1 MEILNIGVL
10 LLVIFFLYFKYVLL
24 NDGQGVKKQIDE
36 LKSQIQR
43 LEGERT
49 TLQIDAVRQK
59 MRADEAD
66 HRAEDARK
74 LAREELE
81 AQKTGISA
89 DAELK
94 RIQAEQALSEAR
106 RQAHQVIEEARTQA
120 DELLADARFAV
131 KKAQQVTAAAGA
143 MKNVVEGYGDQ
154 YLVPTRNLFDDLA
167 ETYGFADAG
176 QELKRIR
183 ETVRGMMAEGRAAV
197 SDHADQAQGKVAVRF
212 LADAFNGRV
221 TSILSKAGND
231 NFGVL
236 AQEIRDAAV
245 IVNHNG
251 ADFMNTRL
259 LPEYVEAR
267 IEELKCVV
275 QICTLH
281 EQELE
286 RQRAARVRMQEAE
299 RLQHEQ
305 VRTLKAAAY
314 EKALA
319 RKELEKTQS
328 VGDEGGADPAE
339 GQVDELNQRIS
350 AAEVMG
356 RQALTLLQ
364 QTRAGYIYVASSA
377 GSLGEHVYRIGMTR
391 RANPALWLKESGD
404 PNLPFG
410 FDVHAL
416 IWSDDAPALEAQLRQ
431 KLMLYRIN
439 KLSRR
444 SGFFRIEMAELRRIL
459 DGLNLNVPWNATSP
473 AGREFRENQGL
484 ESRFATDA
492 TAREAWVSEELAL
505 EQENQKIAFEDQVDT
520 ADAKDG
526 SSPETI
532 KKEETSISAT

>member
-49 TLQIDAVRQK
+49 TLQIEAVRQK
-59 MRADEAD
+59 MRADEAE
-66 HRAEDARK
+66 HLAEDARK
-74 LAREELE
+74 MAGEELE
-81 AQKTGISA
+81 AQKTDINA

-94 RIQAEQALSEAR
+94 RIQAEQVLSEAR
-106 RQAHQVIEEARTQA
+106 RQAHQVVEEARTQA
-120 DELLADARFAV
+120 DELLADARFAL

-183 ETVRGMMAEGRAAV
+183 ETVRAMMAEGRAVV
-197 SDHADQAQGKVAVRF
+197 SDHVDQAQGKASVRF

-245 IVNHNG
+245 LVNHNG
-251 ADFMNTRL
+251 VDFKNTRL

-281 EQELE
+281 EQELG
-286 RQRAARVRMQEAE
+286 RQRAARVQMQEAE
-299 RLQHEQ
+299 RLKHEQ

-314 EKALA
+314 EKVLA
-319 RKELEKTQS
+319 RKELEKAQT
-328 VGDEGGADPAE
+328 VGDEGAELAE

-364 QTRAGYIYVASSA
+364 QTRAGYIYVASSI

-416 IWSDDAPALEAQLRQ
+416 IWSEDAPALETQLRQ
-431 KLMLYRIN
+431 KLMPHRIN

-444 SGFFRIEMAELRRIL
+444 SGFFRIELTELRRIF
-459 DGLNLNVPWNATSP
+459 DELNLNVPWNSGSQAS
-473 AGREFRENQGL
+473 REFRESQAL
-484 ESRFATDA
+484 ENRFATDA
-492 TAREAWVSEELAL
+492 TAREAWVSEELAR
-505 EQENQKIAFEDQVDT
+505 EQENQKIAPEEKSDA
-520 ADAKDG
+520 ADAESG
-526 SSPETI
+526 NNAETVASR
-532 KKEETSISAT
+532 EMPISAI